1 MNRFIILLASNSEAE
16 KNMVRARILLA
27 LAFPEGTHFSEN
39 HWSAAVVKEG
49 QLPPRDECAIY
60 LNALCVASSEMA
72 LNDVQAFLKQTET
85 EMGRLRGAE
94 AQGRVAIDM
103 DLVEWNG
110 EVLRPKDA
118 EQDYYKKCLKDL

>member
-1 MNRFIILLASNSEAE
+1 MNRFIIFLASNSEAE
-16 KNMVRARILLA
+16 KNMERARKLLA
-27 LAFPEGTHFSEN
+27 LAFPEGTRFSEN
-39 HWSAAVVKEG
+39 HWSAAVVKEE
-49 QLPPRDECAIY
+49 QIPPRDECAMY
-60 LNALCVASSEMA
+60 LNAVCLASSEIA

-118 EQDYYKKCLKDL
+118 EQDYYQTCLKDI

>member
-16 KNMVRARILLA
+16 KNMERVRKLLA
-27 LAFPEGTHFSEN
+27 LAFPEGTRFSDN

-49 QLPPRDECAIY
+49 HLAPLGECAMY
-60 LNALCVASSEMA
+60 LNAVCVASSEMA
-72 LNDVQAFLKQTET
+72 WNDVQAFLKQTET
-85 EMGRLRGAE
+85 EMGRLRGTE

-118 EQDYYKKCLKDL
+118 AQDYYKMCLKDL

>member
-16 KNMVRARILLA
+16 KNMERARKLLA
-27 LAFPEGTHFSEN
+27 LAFPEGTRFSEN
-39 HWSAAVVKEG
+39 HWSAALVKEG
-49 QLPPRDECAIY
+49 QLPPRGECAMY
-60 LNALCVASSEMA
+60 LNAVCLASSKMT

-118 EQDYYKKCLKDL
+118 EQDYYQTCLKDI